1 MCLIKGFLIKL
12 VFNIWRATMLR
23 MFAILALMV
32 SGLTSSL
39 SAADRPILLITP
51 QGVWQSTVTNGVPG
65 PFVAMPYDVIVQ
77 GAGSGTPIPPGTGP
91 VPEPTDP
98 IVAQIKSISASEL
111 KDQKEATAVAAIV
124 NSLSKMGLSGANFR
138 QALEMSAPIADT
150 SLQAGGR
157 ITKWAK
163 AAISV
168 TSDPAKLVAGLN
180 AAFGVSSAALEAI
193 HSSAVD
199 ETGAAVSEPALDFL
213 AIIEIIKMIIALLKS
228 LGIVPV

>member
-1 MCLIKGFLIKL
+1 M
-12 VFNIWRATMLR
+12 A
-23 MFAILALMV
+23 V
-32 SGLTSSL
+32 SSI
-39 SAADRPILLITP
+39 AADRPILLITP

-77 GAGSGTPIPPGTGP
+77 GGNAPDTGP
-91 VPEPTDP
+91 GPAPVPDATDP
-98 IVAQIKSISASEL
+98 VVAQVKAISKTEL

-124 NSLSKMGLSGANFR
+124 NSLSKMGLTGSNFK

-163 AAISV
+163 AVLAV
-168 TSDPAKLVAGLN
+168 TSDPAKMAAGL
-180 AAFGVSSAALEAI
+180 ASAFDVNSATLAAI
-193 HSSAVD
+193 HSSALD
-199 ETGAAVSEPALDFL
+199 ETGAAVSEEALDFV

-228 LGIVPV
+228 LGIVPA